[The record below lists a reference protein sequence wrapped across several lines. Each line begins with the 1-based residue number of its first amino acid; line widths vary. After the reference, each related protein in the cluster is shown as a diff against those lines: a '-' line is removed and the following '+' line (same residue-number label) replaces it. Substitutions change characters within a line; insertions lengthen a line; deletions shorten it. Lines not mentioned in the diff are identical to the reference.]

1 MTEGI
6 RWGILGTANIARASF
21 LPGLRAAGGRAAA
34 VAGRDA
40 ERTRRYAQQQ
50 GIDRAITGYEALL
63 DDPAIDAVYVPLPNA
78 LHQPWVHR
86 ALDAGKPVLCEKPL
100 GLTAGEVDTMVA
112 ASVRTGVPL
121 WEAFVFMFRPHFAQ
135 IQAWIADGA
144 IGTLQEVDSHFRF
157 ALRSRDNI
165 RLRPELGGGAL
176 YDVGCYPVHL
186 ATQLLGGAGLHAA
199 VLADPDPTGVDAA
212 TSGVVAFETGHL
224 LFSASLTSGPDTF
237 TRIVGS
243 AGVIATSNPFHP
255 GDGDDL
261 TLQQGFRMTTVRAG
275 DGTPSFTAQIAHI
288 QRVVQGEEAPRA
300 TAATTSRATA
310 ATLDLIRE
318 AAGDRDQEPLT

>member
-1 MTEGI
+1 MRKEV

-21 LPGLRAAGGRAAA
+21 LPGVRAAGGRVVA

-40 ERTRRYAQQQ
+40 ERTRVYAQQL
-50 GIDRAITGYEALL
+50 DLERTHTGYEALL
-63 DDPAIDAVYVPLPNA
+63 DDPLIDAVYVPLPNA
-78 LHQPWVHR
+78 LHLPWVVR
-86 ALDAGKPVLCEKPL
+86 ALEAGKPVLCEKPL
-100 GLTAGEVDTMVA
+100 GLTAAEVDTMID
-112 ASVRTGVPL
+112 ASRKTGVPL

-144 IGTLQEVDSHFRF
+144 IGTLQEVDSRFRF

-186 ATQLLGGAGLHAA
+186 ATQLFGGPGVLAA
-199 VLADPDPTGVDAA
+199 VLAAPDPAGVDA
-212 TSGVVAFETGHL
+212 TVAGAVEFGAGGRL
-224 LFSASLTSGPDTF
+224 LLSASLASGPDTF

-243 AGVIATSNPFHP
+243 AGAITVANPFHP
-255 GDGDDL
+255 GDGDEM
-261 TLQQGFRMTTVRAG
+261 TLHQPRRTTTLSAG

-288 QRVVQGEEAPRA
+288 QGVVQGEEAPRG

-318 AAGDRDQEPLT
+318 AAGLDS

>member
-1 MTEGI
+1 MTVKV
-6 RWGILGTANIARASF
+6 RWGILGTANIAQAAF

-40 ERTRRYAQQQ
+40 ERTRRYAQQH
-50 GIDRAITGYEALL
+50 GIERVHTGYEALL
-63 DDPAIDAVYVPLPNA
+63 DDPLVDAVYVPLPNA
-78 LHQPWVHR
+78 LHLPWVLR
-86 ALDAGKPVLCEKPL
+86 ALEAGKPVLCEKPL
-100 GLTAGEVDTMVA
+100 GLTAADVDTMID
-112 ASVRTGVPL
+112 ASRKTGVPL

-135 IQAWIADGA
+135 IQSWIGDGA
-144 IGTLQEVDSHFRF
+144 IGTLQAVDSHFCF
-157 ALRSRDNI
+157 ALRTRNNI

-186 ATQLLGGAGLHAA
+186 ATQLFGGAGLRAA
-199 VLADPDPTGVDAA
+199 VLADRDPTGVDAA

-224 LFSASLTSGPDTF
+224 LFRASLASGPDTF

-243 AGVIATSNPFHP
+243 EGVITTSNPFHP

-261 TLQQGFRMTTVRAG
+261 TLQQRSRMTRVRAG

-288 QRVVQGEEAPRA
+288 QRVVQGEEAARA

-318 AAGDRDQEPLT
+318 TAARDS